1 MNKDTLQ
8 EALLLYMQQRELQW
22 GIYLAT
28 IQVKSSL
35 FCFKVAFEFDIE
47 HDKDDVEKAHE
58 YVFIFQ
64 GKRRGIFVGDYDII
78 NIEFMQEY

>member
-8 EALLLYMQQRELQW
+8 EKLLQYMQQRELQW

-28 IQVKSSL
+28 IEVRSSR
-35 FCFKVAFEFDIE
+35 FRFRVAFEFDIE
-47 HDKDDVEKAHE
+47 DNEDEEKARE

-64 GKRRGIFVGDYDII
+64 GKREGVFVGEYDIV
-78 NIEFMQEY
+78 NVEFMQEY